1 MEGDRPQGAT
11 IPRGTVTA
19 SDNQRIECPSHPS
32 PRNNPAQSRR
42 GLVGCQIDSVV
53 LRIGMK
59 RDTVHF
65 DHNTPPAAQGRATFL
80 DLLCS
85 NLKLSNVILVKNIT
99 VPTNPGCYAQ
109 HEGHLPVVRFALE
122 AKLRFRRTGGARNG
136 EGRLCSP
143 R

>member
-11 IPRGTVTA
+11 ILRGTVTA
-19 SDNQRIECPSHPS
+19 SDNQLIECPSRPS
-32 PRNNPAQSRR
+32 PRNNSAQSRR
-42 GLVGCQIDSVV
+42 GVVGCQIDSVV

-59 RDTVHF
+59 RDTVHLN
-65 DHNTPPAAQGRATFL
+65 HNAPPAARGRATFL
-80 DLLCS
+80 NPLCS
-85 NLKLSNVILVKNIT
+85 NLKPSNVILAENII
-99 VPTNPGCYAQ
+99 VPIHPGCYAQ

-122 AKLRFRRTGGARNG
+122 TKFRFHRTGGARNG